1 MNTEMKMAVEE
12 NLQNMNLEQVQIVLL
27 SYAEKCPFDRDLL
40 FYQTI
45 FYLYKGDYDKAYEC
59 AEIGVHRYPT
69 SEEMYYNLASV
80 YEEKEEIIKA
90 LKYYKIAFVLFD
102 YKKKED
108 KAFIDDIKER
118 ICVLEKQLVDLTE
131 FYIQKKDKEKLLQ
144 IQSFVQRSECSCFGK
159 FELNTRSSVNKI
171 IGNEYWIE
179 DDDRRYIGLYRAPY
193 PKCIGLENMDLI
205 HAQGEFINTISGFK
219 YSVIGDAKEYLLPI
233 ASSERGN
240 LHRFVQEGKEYKV
253 LQHFDKH
260 FNYYRVKNGT
270 SVYSEKECYY
280 GKPIPLEH
288 NSKRKK
294 LVLNFFLDG
303 LAQEVIKGEEFEK
316 LMPNTY
322 RFFKEGVICTNTYS
336 CSEWTYP
343 SLATC
348 ISGLSTL
355 QHMMFHSTIDG
366 ELPKS
371 VPTLGEYFK
380 EAGYYTSK
388 IDGEWRSIY
397 SYGYARGIDQ
407 YVYQHQ
413 HMGAR
418 AEQEIANVIEHLE
431 TFKET
436 DQFLWM
442 SIGDLHDVADGLDL
456 SAAVQKDLTLEERQI
471 DETGVTS
478 VKQNYSKIKI
488 ATYKKCATYLDT
500 LFQSLFDYILRN
512 YEEDEFVISLF
523 ADHGQGYLVPKDHH
537 FLSKERSKVAFMFRG
552 GVEPEISDEIMST
565 ADYLPIMCKL
575 AGIPMKDVE
584 ISGQLPVTFGG
595 EKHREYTITE
605 SLHPG
610 DPYCAAINTIDS
622 TIYFD
627 NLDNTDDEG
636 RFHLDYKVYG
646 FYRNGEKIEDKSILK
661 KYEKII
667 LDRIAPYV
675 IYD

>member
-1 MNTEMKMAVEE
+1 MKMAVEE

-193 PKCIGLENMDLI
+193 PKYIGLENMDLI

-270 SVYSEKECYY
+270 SVYSEK
-280 GKPIPLEH
+280 H
-288 NSKRKK
+288 
-294 LVLNFFLDG
+294 
-303 LAQEVIKGEEFEK
+303 
-316 LMPNTY
+316 
-322 RFFKEGVICTNTYS
+322 
-336 CSEWTYP
+336 
-343 SLATC
+343 
-348 ISGLSTL
+348 SGNMSR
-355 QHMMFHSTIDG
+355 TI
-366 ELPKS
+366 
-371 VPTLGEYFK
+371 
-380 EAGYYTSK
+380 
-388 IDGEWRSIY
+388 
-397 SYGYARGIDQ
+397 
-407 YVYQHQ
+407 
-413 HMGAR
+413 
-418 AEQEIANVIEHLE
+418 
-431 TFKET
+431 
-436 DQFLWM
+436 
-442 SIGDLHDVADGLDL
+442 
-456 SAAVQKDLTLEERQI
+456 
-471 DETGVTS
+471 
-478 VKQNYSKIKI
+478 
-488 ATYKKCATYLDT
+488 
-500 LFQSLFDYILRN
+500 
-512 YEEDEFVISLF
+512 
-523 ADHGQGYLVPKDHH
+523 
-537 FLSKERSKVAFMFRG
+537 
-552 GVEPEISDEIMST
+552 
-565 ADYLPIMCKL
+565 
-575 AGIPMKDVE
+575 
-584 ISGQLPVTFGG
+584 
-595 EKHREYTITE
+595 
-605 SLHPG
+605 
-610 DPYCAAINTIDS
+610 
-622 TIYFD
+622 
-627 NLDNTDDEG
+627 
-636 RFHLDYKVYG
+636 
-646 FYRNGEKIEDKSILK
+646 
-661 KYEKII
+661 
-667 LDRIAPYV
+667 
-675 IYD
+675 